1 MTILDFS
8 HLTPQQRLDLI
19 GELWD
24 SIEAEN
30 VPLTPEQA
38 AELDRRYATLDED
51 IEKGR
56 DAFASCE
63 ELTAR
68 YR

>member
-1 MTILDFS
+1 MSAIDNSDLS
-8 HLTPQQRLDLI
+8 PSERLDLI
-19 GELWD
+19 GEISD
-24 SIEAEN
+24 SLAAKNI
-30 VPLTPEQA
+30 PLTPGQA

-51 IEKGR
+51 IKKGR
-56 DAFASCE
+56 DAFALYD

>member
-1 MTILDFS
+1 MPNLDYS
-8 HLTPQQRLDLI
+8 HLTPSEKLDLI
-19 GELWD
+19 GEIWD
-24 SIEAEN
+24 SIEAEA

-51 IEKGR
+51 IKKGR
-56 DAFASCE
+56 DAFAVYDD
-63 ELTAR
+63 LTAR